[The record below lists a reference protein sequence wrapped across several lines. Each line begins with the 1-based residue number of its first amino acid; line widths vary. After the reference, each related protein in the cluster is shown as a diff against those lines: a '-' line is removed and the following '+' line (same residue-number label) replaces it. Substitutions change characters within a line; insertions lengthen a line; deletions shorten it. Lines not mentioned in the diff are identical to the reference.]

1 MKDEQNLPSQFVEI
15 TSYPYPND
23 PEMAIFRIELDIA
36 GIEYFEKDSQ
46 TLALDP
52 LLSSAIGGVKI
63 LVRAE
68 NEPEA
73 HAILTEIRQ
82 RLGTAPSSSERGKGV
97 ILLLWAV
104 IALIVL
110 VLFWKAFLNN

>member
-1 MKDEQNLPSQFVEI
+1 MPNEQSRSNQFVEI

-23 PEMAIFRIELDIA
+23 PELALFRIELEDA
-36 GIEYFEKDSQ
+36 GIEFFEKDSQ

-52 LLSSAIGGVKI
+52 LLSNAIGGVKI

-73 HAILTEIRQ
+73 HEILTEIRL
-82 RLGTAPSSSERGKGV
+82 RLGTQPTHSEKGGGV

-110 VLFWKAFLNN
+110 LLF